1 MKKRTNKRILKQ
13 IELFNETT
21 MKELSKKY
29 YNKFII
35 YETLKGK
42 VNILTNHA
50 NYESKS

>member
-1 MKKRTNKRILKQ
+1 MKNRTNKRILKQ
-13 IELFNETT
+13 LELFNDDT

-42 VNILTNHA
+42 VNVLTNHA
-50 NYESKS
+50 HYESK